1 MFAAELQPLVVD
13 TVQFLNKAIAERK
26 KIVVEGA
33 NAAMLDIDFGG
44 CGKGVCCMQLACDC
58 FRAYCVA
65 V

>member
-1 MFAAELQPLVVD
+1 M
-13 TVQFLNKAIAERK
+13 QFLNKAIAEGK

-44 CGKGVCCMQLACDC
+44 CAKGVCYVQLACDC
-58 FRAYCVA
+58 LRAYCVA